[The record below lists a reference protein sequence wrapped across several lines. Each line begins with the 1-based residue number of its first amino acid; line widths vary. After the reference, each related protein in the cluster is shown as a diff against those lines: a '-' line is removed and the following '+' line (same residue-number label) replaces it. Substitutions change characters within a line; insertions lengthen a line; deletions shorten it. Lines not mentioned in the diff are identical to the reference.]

1 MSEVVEEKGIE
12 AYVRYLKHMVR
23 NTDQSLIEANV
34 YELSRQT
41 ALMYGIDNRSQ
52 EVLERLEAED
62 GAGR

>member
-1 MSEVVEEKGIE
+1 MSEVEEKGIE

-23 NTDQSLIEANV
+23 NTGQSLTEANV

>member
-1 MSEVVEEKGIE
+1 MSEVEEKGIE

-23 NTDQSLIEANV
+23 NTDQSLTEANV

-62 GAGR
+62 GTGR